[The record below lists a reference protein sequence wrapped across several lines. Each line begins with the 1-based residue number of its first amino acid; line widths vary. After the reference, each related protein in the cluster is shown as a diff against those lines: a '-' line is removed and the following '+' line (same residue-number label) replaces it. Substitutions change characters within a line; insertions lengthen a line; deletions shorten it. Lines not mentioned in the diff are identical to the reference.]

1 MKYIFVFLIFLLVIS
16 IALAEDTTPPEFS
29 DPYPEDDSYVLGGDR
44 TFSINITE
52 DNLDTSTVKLYI
64 KSIDSTE
71 WDTYSLTCVDNG
83 IWYCSA
89 TVSLDIVG
97 SDTIEQFYFEANDTY
112 GNYASYGNATNPL
125 QITVDIN
132 PPKIIFNNPKNN
144 TWVSSTETIELYV
157 HDKSS
162 LVDETTVKYS
172 FDNTTWY
179 SMDFGETEDVY
190 YASWNTTTYS
200 NNETV
205 VIHAKASDMLG
216 NMNYTWVN
224 TTVDNEIPSLIV
236 TYPSPGQTL
245 NGIVNLKVNVSDS
258 YSGIN
263 SSFQDVS
270 YDIQGIGGYMDC
282 TESSSNNYRCNQ
294 YVDTTGFD
302 DGTYTINFYA
312 RDNAGNLNQSSI
324 SIYIDN
330 TRSSISFTN
339 IADNDYIRDI
349 ITIYAKI
356 SNPTEELGDVN
367 FKWTTT
373 SSSSDWQKMT
383 CDSDYNCSI
392 TWNTNSLTEGT
403 YTLFINTTGTMDYL
417 VSSNITI
424 TVDNT
429 PPTLDI
435 LQPLETQVSG
445 MIYPKVLVTDYYS
458 VNPSEIKFEIN
469 GETYS
474 MNCLQQT
481 QNKQYRCTG
490 NFNTTSLSDGT
501 YTLKFI
507 AKDQAGNENSTSK
520 EIIINNLSPG
530 ETTTTQEGEVTTT
543 TISSG
548 EESGVGKTIRN
559 TTNKINN
566 YFSKIIYNK
575 SALIAILVLISIV
588 FISYFLL
595 RNIGKQKIEIEENEI

>member
-1 MKYIFVFLIFLLVIS
+1 MKYILIISVFLLVITT
-16 IALAEDTTPPEFS
+16 ALAQDTTPPVLS
-29 DPYPEDDSYVLGGDR
+29 DTYPENGSYILGGDR

-64 KSIDSTE
+64 KSIDSAE

-112 GNYASYGNATNPL
+112 DNYASYGNATNPL
-125 QITVDIN
+125 QTTVDIN
-132 PPKIIFNNPKNN
+132 PPTINFESPSNNS
-144 TWVSSTETIELYV
+144 WVSSTQTINLDVE
-157 HDKSS
+157 DASS
-162 LVDETTVKYS
+162 GVDDTTVQYS
-172 FDNTTWY
+172 FDNSTWLA
-179 SMDFGETEDVY
+179 MDSNYEAEWD
-190 YASWNTTTYS
+190 TTTY
-200 NNETV
+200 NNNNQTV
-205 VIHAKASDMLG
+205 TIYAKASDILG
-216 NMNYTWVN
+216 NTGYSWIN
-224 TTVDNEIPSLIV
+224 TTVDNEIPSLIIA
-236 TYPSPGQTL
+236 YPDVNQTL
-245 NGIVNLKVNVSDS
+245 SGIVNLQINVTDL
-258 YSGIN
+258 YSGIDTSN
-263 SSFQDVS
+263 IK
-270 YDIQGIGGYMDC
+270 YEIQSTQRSMDC
-282 TESSSNNYRCNQ
+282 TGSQCDEYL
-294 YVDTTGFD
+294 DTTKFS
-302 DGTYTINFYA
+302 DGSYTITFYA
-312 RDNAGNLNQSSI
+312 YDNAGNLNQSSI

-330 TRSSISFTN
+330 THSSISFTN

-373 SSSSDWQKMT
+373 GSASDWQKMT

-417 VSSNITI
+417 VSSTITV

-445 MIYPKVLVTDYYS
+445 MMYPKVLVTDYYS

-520 EIIINNLSPG
+520 EIIINNLNPG
-530 ETTTTQEGEVTTT
+530 ETTTTQEGETTT

-548 EESGVGKTIRN
+548 EESGVGETIKN

-566 YFSKIIYNK
+566 YFSKIIHNK

>member
-1 MKYIFVFLIFLLVIS
+1 MTCDSDYNCSITWNTNSLTEGTYTLFINTTGTMDYLVSSS
-16 IALAEDTTPPEFS
+16 ITVTVDNTPPTLDILQPLETQVS
-29 DPYPEDDSYVLGGDR
+29 GMIYPKVLVTDYYSVNPSEIK
-44 TFSINITE
+44 FEINGE
-52 DNLDTSTVKLYI
+52 
-64 KSIDSTE
+64 
-71 WDTYSLTCVDNG
+71 TYSMNCLQQTQNKQYRC
-83 IWYCSA
+83 
-89 TVSLDIVG
+89 T
-97 SDTIEQFYFEANDTY
+97 
-112 GNYASYGNATNPL
+112 GN
-125 QITVDIN
+125 
-132 PPKIIFNNPKNN
+132 F
-144 TWVSSTETIELYV
+144 
-157 HDKSS
+157 
-162 LVDETTVKYS
+162 
-172 FDNTTWY
+172 NTTSLSDGTY
-179 SMDFGETEDVY
+179 TLKFIAKDQAGNENSTSKEIIINNLSPGE
-190 YASWNTTTYS
+190 TTTY
-200 NNETV
+200 NNNQTV
-205 VIHAKASDMLG
+205 TIYAKASDILG
-216 NMNYTWVN
+216 NTGYSWIN
-224 TTVDNEIPSLIV
+224 TTVDNEIPSLIIA
-236 TYPSPGQTL
+236 YPDVNQTL
-245 NGIVNLKVNVSDS
+245 SGIVNLQINVTDL
-258 YSGIN
+258 YSGIDTSN
-263 SSFQDVS
+263 IK
-270 YDIQGIGGYMDC
+270 YEIQSTQRSMDC
-282 TESSSNNYRCNQ
+282 TGSQCDEYL
-294 YVDTTGFD
+294 DTTKFS
-302 DGTYTINFYA
+302 DGSYTITFYA
-312 RDNAGNLNQSSI
+312 YDNAGNLNQSSI

-417 VSSNITI
+417 VSSSITV

>member
-1 MKYIFVFLIFLLVIS
+1 MDCSGDPSDYECDEYL
-16 IALAEDTTPPEFS
+16 DTTQFS
-29 DPYPEDDSYVLGGDR
+29 DGSY
-44 TFSINITE
+44 T
-52 DNLDTSTVKLYI
+52 
-64 KSIDSTE
+64 
-71 WDTYSLTCVDNG
+71 
-83 IWYCSA
+83 
-89 TVSLDIVG
+89 
-97 SDTIEQFYFEANDTY
+97 
-112 GNYASYGNATNPL
+112 
-125 QITVDIN
+125 
-132 PPKIIFNNPKNN
+132 IIF
-144 TWVSSTETIELYV
+144 YV
-157 HDKSS
+157 Y
-162 LVDETTVKYS
+162 DEA
-172 FDNTTWY
+172 D
-179 SMDFGETEDVY
+179 
-190 YASWNTTTYS
+190 
-200 NNETV
+200 
-205 VIHAKASDMLG
+205 
-216 NMNYTWVN
+216 
-224 TTVDNEIPSLIV
+224 
-236 TYPSPGQTL
+236 
-245 NGIVNLKVNVSDS
+245 
-258 YSGIN
+258 
-263 SSFQDVS
+263 
-270 YDIQGIGGYMDC
+270 
-282 TESSSNNYRCNQ
+282 
-294 YVDTTGFD
+294 
-302 DGTYTINFYA
+302 
-312 RDNAGNLNQSSI
+312 NLNQSSV

-330 TRSSISFTN
+330 TRSSASFTN
-339 IADNDYIRDI
+339 LADNSYVRDI
-349 ITIYAKI
+349 VTIYAKI

-373 SSSSDWQKMT
+373 GSASDWQKMT

-403 YTLFINTTGTMDYL
+403 YTLFINTTGAMDYL
-417 VSSNITI
+417 VSSTITV

-429 PPTLDI
+429 QPTITI

-469 GETYS
+469 EETYD

-530 ETTTTQEGEVTTT
+530 ETTTTQEGETTT

-548 EESGVGKTIRN
+548 EESGVGETIRN

-566 YFSKIIYNK
+566 YFSKIIHNR